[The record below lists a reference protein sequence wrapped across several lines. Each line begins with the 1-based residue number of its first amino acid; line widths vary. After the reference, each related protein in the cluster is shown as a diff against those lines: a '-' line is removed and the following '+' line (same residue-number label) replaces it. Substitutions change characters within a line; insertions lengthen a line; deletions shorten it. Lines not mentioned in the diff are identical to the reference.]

1 MPIKIEDLL
10 PDIHEYL
17 ETADTRKAVSS
28 KGLEEMV
35 YRICSRTGLDKAIA
49 ATIVSMFFHEI
60 RNSML
65 RGDEVALRGLGKFLV
80 SSPRNTQNKKRV
92 FAKFKTY
99 RKFKKKLN
107 DKRSR

>member
-1 MPIKIEDLL
+1 
-10 PDIHEYL
+10 
-17 ETADTRKAVSS
+17 
-28 KGLEEMV
+28 
-35 YRICSRTGLDKAIA
+35 
-49 ATIVSMFFHEI
+49 
-60 RNSML
+60 ML